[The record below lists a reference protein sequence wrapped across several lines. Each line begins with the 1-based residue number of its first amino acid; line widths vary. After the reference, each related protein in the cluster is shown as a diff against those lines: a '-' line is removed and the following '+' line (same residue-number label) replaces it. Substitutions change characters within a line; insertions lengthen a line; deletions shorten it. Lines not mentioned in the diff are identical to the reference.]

1 MFIRQINLR
10 YQIANQKIPWQICGD
25 RRSRA
30 AGPVGVNPEAAMH
43 DILDLDRYPLD
54 RPGSPEW
61 ASLVDRC
68 RAELARDGMFNVE
81 GLMRPAAV
89 RRAVADVTPVLD
101 TAAFTHKRA
110 HNVYF
115 KKDIAGLAP
124 DHPALTLFETSNQTI
139 CADQIPESLL
149 VRLYEWPNLAGFL
162 AATMDKPALY
172 PMDDPIACAN
182 VMRYTEGEALNW
194 HFDRSEF
201 TTTLLLQAPVAGG
214 AFEYRTGLRSD
225 DDPNYDGVA
234 RMLRG
239 DDPEVQ
245 SIVAEAG
252 TLNVFRGKNTAHRVT
267 PVAGGADRIIAVFS
281 YYETPGVRF
290 SDEERIGFY
299 GRAA

>member
-1 MFIRQINLR
+1 
-10 YQIANQKIPWQICGD
+10 
-25 RRSRA
+25 
-30 AGPVGVNPEAAMH
+30 MH

-54 RPGSPEW
+54 QPGSPGW
-61 ASLVDRC
+61 IALVDRC
-68 RAELARDGMFNVE
+68 KADLARDGMFNLE
-81 GLMRPAAV
+81 GLMRPG
-89 RRAVADVTPVLD
+89 AVARSVGEVTPVLD
-101 TAAFTHKRA
+101 ASAFTHKRS

-115 KKDIAGLAP
+115 RKEIPGLGA
-124 DHPALTLFETSNQTI
+124 DHPALKLFETSNQTI
-139 CADQIPESLL
+139 CADQIPDSLL
-149 VRLYEWPNLAGFL
+149 VRLYKWPNLAGFL
-162 AATMDKPALY
+162 AAAMAKPVLHL
-172 PMDDPIACAN
+172 MDDPIACAN

-201 TTTLLLQAPVAGG
+201 TTTLLLQAPRDGG

-239 DDPEVQ
+239 EDSAVQ
-245 SIVAEAG
+245 GMIAEAG

-267 PVAGGADRIIAVFS
+267 PVVGPVDRIIAVFS